1 MKTACITGSSRGI
14 GREIA
19 LRLARDGYNLIL
31 NTGHDE
37 TSLIALKEEII
48 GITGNTD
55 SVIIS
60 VGDIGNPD
68 YVQKFIS
75 AGIKEFGGID
85 LLINNAGI
93 SYVGLITDM
102 TNEDISKVINTNL
115 VSAIYTSRET
125 VPSMVHNKKG
135 HIINISSMWGVVGSS
150 CEAVYSAT
158 KGGLNAFTKAL
169 AKELA
174 PSGIQVNAITL
185 GVIDTDMN
193 KCFNDEERAKLT
205 EEIPMGRMARPS
217 EVADLVLNII
227 NSPTYLTGA
236 IIDFDGGWI

>member
-75 AGIKEFGGID
+75 AGIKKFGGID

-102 TNEDISKVINTNL
+102 TNEDIAKVINTNL
-115 VSAIYTSRET
+115 ISAIYTSRET

-174 PSGIQVNAITL
+174 PSGVQVNAITL